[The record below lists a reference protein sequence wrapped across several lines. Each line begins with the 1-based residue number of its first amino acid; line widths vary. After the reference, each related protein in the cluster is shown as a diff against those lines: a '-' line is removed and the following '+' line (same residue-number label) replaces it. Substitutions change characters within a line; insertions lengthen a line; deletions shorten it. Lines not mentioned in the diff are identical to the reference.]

1 MITVLFFWLSYA
13 FMIIIEASV
22 SLREAVWVRWLPV
35 SCLGIGIGLF
45 CSVVVPT
52 LPTFGNSLWTDGDA
66 TKFGFGA
73 FSFNYWC
80 NKAASELRFAVGI
93 S

>member
-1 MITVLFFWLSYA
+1 MGSMATCELSRDWDWIVLFSGRTD
-13 FMIIIEASV
+13 STNDCK
-22 SLREAVWVRWLPV
+22 SQ
-35 SCLGIGIGLF
+35 
-45 CSVVVPT
+45 
-52 LPTFGNSLWTDGDA
+52 TFGNSLWTDGDA

-80 NKAASELRFAVGI
+80 NKAASELGFAVGI